1 MRDTLERKLGLTLE
15 YEENPPQYTTHI
27 ARCPVG
33 ETYLEIFETNKA
45 GTNISEWIDK
55 QGESLFAYW
64 RKS

>member
-27 ARCPVG
+27 AMYPVG
-33 ETYLEIFETNKA
+33 ETYLEILETNKA

-55 QGESLFAYW
+55 QGESLFAYL
-64 RKS
+64 RRS

>member
-1 MRDTLERKLGLTLE
+1 MRDILERKLGLTLE

-27 ARCPVG
+27 AMYLVG
-33 ETYLEIFETNKA
+33 ETYLEILETNKA

-55 QGESLFAYW
+55 QGESLFAYL